1 MEKRLSRCRT
11 FAVALVAMCA
21 AVPIAQADAAR
32 SFGTRPLAK
41 PMRGADVEQLQRLL
55 TEYGV
60 PTSADG
66 QFGRQ
71 TKRAVKTWER
81 SGARRANG
89 RASVSEQVA
98 LQAAVERGE
107 TLDGTTEASA
117 PTVPGE
123 QATLGAD
130 GLAVAPDSAPQQ
142 VKDIIAAGNEIASKP
157 YKYGG
162 GHGRWKDTGYDC
174 SGSMSYAFH
183 GAGMLDTALDSTGFM
198 SWGDAGKGTW
208 VTTYAN
214 AGHSYM
220 VVAGPALRHERRHRR
235 RLALAHQP
243 CARRRGYTVRH
254 PEGL

>member
-1 MEKRLSRCRT
+1 LSRCRT
-11 FAVALVAMCA
+11 FAVAVVAMCVA
-21 AVPIAQADAAR
+21 IPISQADAAR
-32 SFGTRPLAK
+32 SFGSRPLAK
-41 PMRGADVEQLQRLL
+41 PMRGADVKELQLLL
-55 TEYGV
+55 TQWGV
-60 PTSADG
+60 ATSADG
-66 QFGRQ
+66 QFGRR

-81 SGARRANG
+81 SGGRYANG

-98 LQAAVERGE
+98 LQTSVARGE
-107 TLDGTTEASA
+107 TLTGTEAA
-117 PTVPGE
+117 DPATPVAE
-123 QATLGAD
+123 TATLAPG
-130 GLAVAPDSAPQQ
+130 GLAVAPSSAPQQ
-142 VKDIIAAGNEIASKP
+142 VKDIIAAGNKIAGMP

-162 GHGRWKDTGYDC
+162 GHARWNDTGYDC

-220 VVAGPALRHERRHRR
+220 VVAGLRFDTSGATTDGSRWHTSLRS
-235 RLALAHQP
+235 P
-243 CARRRGYTVRH
+243 SGYTVRH